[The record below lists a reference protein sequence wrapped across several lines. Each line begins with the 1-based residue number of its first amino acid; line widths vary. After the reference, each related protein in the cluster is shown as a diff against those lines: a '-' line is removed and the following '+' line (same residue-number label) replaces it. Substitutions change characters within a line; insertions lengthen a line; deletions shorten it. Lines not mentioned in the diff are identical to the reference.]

1 MHITPETVDAMDILE
16 LERLRDDLRLP
27 KARLCRAADIA
38 PSTYQRWF
46 LHVRGEPG
54 GTSPRRTS
62 LRAVRE
68 FLKDEVRRRGGCP
81 VSQPRPPMAA

>member
-1 MHITPETVDAMDILE
+1 MHTETDAIDAMDL
-16 LERLRDDLRLP
+16 LQLDRLRDDLRVS

-46 LHVRGEPG
+46 VHFRGEPG
-54 GTSPRRTS
+54 GTSPRRSS

-68 FLKDEVRRRGGCP
+68 FLKSEVERRG
-81 VSQPRPPMAA
+81 RLPPGDSSLAA